1 MAPSLDMGWVM
12 SIFFL
17 SCFLGSFVSKEFR
30 KNIIY
35 PVYLLL
41 LISTLSALYFTGE
54 TYLDKDI
61 LIIILVTF
69 FAIFNFHVCLRY
81 KAYKQLQKSEEK
93 FKLLVT
99 EIKQGLAV
107 YGVMYDEEGK
117 VNEYGFLDERKRME
131 KQVFDE
137 KERLKMTLLSAGD
150 GVISTDK
157 YGNVELLNKIAEQL
171 TGWTQ
176 EEAFGKKFDDIF
188 NIINEFTREKS
199 ENLVQIILESG
210 KSFLANHRI
219 LIAKKGTEKPVE
231 ENAAPIKDV
240 EGNINGVVL
249 VFRDYTDT
257 KDRQNRIEYL
267 SYRDQLTGLYNR
279 RFYEEE
285 LKRLNTDRNLPI
297 SIIVGDVN
305 GLKLV
310 NDAFGH
316 EKGDEFLLKAA
327 SAIQR
332 ACRTEDIAA
341 RWGGDEFVILLPKT
355 KTEDAGEIVKRIKEL
370 YSKEHVNAV
379 RVSIAFGWETKR
391 KSDEDILQVLK
402 NAEDYMYKHKIIEN
416 EGQRN
421 NRINAIIHTLHE
433 KIPREEKHSQRVS
446 EICQQIGK
454 AIGFSEIE
462 VRKLRIVGLFH
473 DIGKIAIDE
482 GILNRPGKLTEQEL
496 DEIKRHPDIGYRI
509 LSSSH
514 EMVEIADYILA
525 HHERWDGTGYP
536 KGLKG
541 EAIPMVA
548 RIIALADCYDAMTSE
563 RSYRNALSEEEAL
576 AEIRNN
582 AGTQF
587 DPEIVKIFL
596 EKVLVG

>member
-1 MAPSLDMGWVM
+1 
-12 SIFFL
+12 
-17 SCFLGSFVSKEFR
+17 
-30 KNIIY
+30 
-35 PVYLLL
+35 
-41 LISTLSALYFTGE
+41 
-54 TYLDKDI
+54 
-61 LIIILVTF
+61 
-69 FAIFNFHVCLRY
+69 
-81 KAYKQLQKSEEK
+81 
-93 FKLLVT
+93 
-99 EIKQGLAV
+99 
-107 YGVMYDEEGK
+107 
-117 VNEYGFLDERKRME
+117 ME

-137 KERLKMTLLSAGD
+137 KERLKTTLLSAGD

-157 YGNVELLNKIAEQL
+157 YGNVELLNKNAEQL

-176 EEAFGKKFDDIF
+176 EEASGRKFDEIF

-210 KSFLANHRI
+210 KPFLIANHRI
-219 LIAKKGTEKPVE
+219 LIEKKGTERPVE

-240 EGNINGVVL
+240 DGNINGVVL
-249 VFRDYTDT
+249 VFRDYTET
-257 KDRQNRIEYL
+257 KERQNRIEYL

-285 LKRLNTDRNLPI
+285 LKRLNTERNLPI
-297 SIIVGDVN
+297 SIIIGDVN

-332 ACRTEDIAA
+332 ACRTEDIVA

-355 KTEDAGEIVKRIKEL
+355 KTEDAREIVKRIKQL
-370 YSKEHVNAV
+370 SSIEHVNAV
-379 RVSIAFGWETKR
+379 CVNIAFGWETKR
-391 KSDEDILQVLK
+391 TADEDIMQVLK

-416 EGQRN
+416 EGQKE
-421 NRINAIIHTLHE
+421 NRINAIIHTLYE
-433 KIPREEKHSQRVS
+433 KSPREEKHSQRVS
-446 EICQQIGK
+446 KICQQIGK

-462 VRKLRIVGLFH
+462 VCKIRDVGLFH
-473 DIGKIAIDE
+473 DIGKIAIEE
-482 GILNRPGKLTEQEL
+482 GILDRPGKLTEQEQ

-514 EMVEIADYILA
+514 EMVELAEYILA

-563 RSYRNALSEEEAL
+563 RPYRNALSEEEAL

-582 AGTQF
+582 TGTQF
-587 DPEIVKIFL
+587 DPEIVRIFL
-596 EKVLVG
+596 EKVLVA